1 MKLALSSPLSA
12 KYDSR
17 SMFPKRPATCP
28 CHDTAASASGRPAAM
43 SEVFLTIC
51 GIVRKRN
58 GTVAHDARDIVT
70 LSHRAR
76 VSVTHDGTLASLNWG
91 ATPVSDSSRSHGFT
105 RVSSNSSLPSSSSS
119 SSRDLSHGAGAGAD
133 EEDSAR
139 ATTARRAA
147 LRGGTGRR
155 GERRIV
161 DSANVESSIPRA
173 GGRDGAVRSPE
184 RGVLALDA
192 ARLVARDVSPGGP
205 APAALSPSPRAR
217 DEPTQP
223 SSSGVLVV
231 APRRL
236 PSAVGRRGERRRQAR
251 GSGPRATATA
261 RPAAVP
267 HGEGSTMSIRR
278 SIPPRDLAASV
289 RVRNAPGFVGVARRC
304 ERAMLAWHL
313 LSDPNI

>member
-1 MKLALSSPLSA
+1 
-12 KYDSR
+12 
-17 SMFPKRPATCP
+17 MFPSRPATCP

-76 VSVTHDGTLASLNWG
+76 VSVTHDGTLASLNGG
-91 ATPVSDSSRSHGFT
+91 ATPVSDSSRSHGLT
-105 RVSSNSSLPSSSSS
+105 RARVSPNSSLPSSVSSS

-147 LRGGTGRR
+147 LRGRTGRR

-161 DSANVESSIPRA
+161 DSASATSWKARA

-184 RGVLALDA
+184 RGILALDA

-205 APAALSPSPRAR
+205 TPAALSPSPRAR

-223 SSSGVLVV
+223 SSGVLVV

-236 PSAVGRRGERRRQAR
+236 PSAVGRRGEPRRQAR
-251 GSGPRATATA
+251 GFGPRATATA
-261 RPAAVP
+261 RPAIVP

-278 SIPPRDLAASV
+278 SIPP
-289 RVRNAPGFVGVARRC
+289 P
-304 ERAMLAWHL
+304 
-313 LSDPNI
+313 

>member
-1 MKLALSSPLSA
+1 
-12 KYDSR
+12 
-17 SMFPKRPATCP
+17 MFPKRPATCP

-76 VSVTHDGTLASLNWG
+76 VSVTHDGTLASLNGG
-91 ATPVSDSSRSHGFT
+91 ATPVSDSSRSHGLT
-105 RVSSNSSLPSSSSS
+105 RCCRVSSNSSLPSSS

-147 LRGGTGRR
+147 PRGRTGRR

-161 DSANVESSIPRA
+161 ESASATSSRA

-205 APAALSPSPRAR
+205 TPAALSPSPRAR

-289 RVRNAPGFVGVARRC
+289 RVRNAPGFVGVARTC
-304 ERAMLAWHL
+304 EWAMLAWHL
-313 LSDPNI
+313 SDPNI

>member
-1 MKLALSSPLSA
+1 
-12 KYDSR
+12 
-17 SMFPKRPATCP
+17 
-28 CHDTAASASGRPAAM
+28 M

-76 VSVTHDGTLASLNWG
+76 VSVTHDGTLASLNAG
-91 ATPVSDSSRSHGFT
+91 ATPVSDSSRSHGLT
-105 RVSSNSSLPSSSSS
+105 RARVSSNSSLPSSSSS
-119 SSRDLSHGAGAGAD
+119 SSGSVP
-133 EEDSAR
+133 
-139 ATTARRAA
+139 RRRRGCR
-147 LRGGTGRR
+147 RGGQRARDHRASRRPGRGRTGRR

-161 DSANVESSIPRA
+161 DSASATSSRA

-205 APAALSPSPRAR
+205 TPAALSPSPRAR

-231 APRRL
+231 APSSFAL
-236 PSAVGRRGERRRQAR
+236 GGGETRGTSTPGARVRPARDGDRGSRHRAARRRKHHVDPTIDPTPVTSPPPCAFAMR
-251 GSGPRATATA
+251 LGSGWDKRDACVALIGSEDLTFGSVLTAK
-261 RPAAVP
+261 
-267 HGEGSTMSIRR
+267 
-278 SIPPRDLAASV
+278 
-289 RVRNAPGFVGVARRC
+289 
-304 ERAMLAWHL
+304 
-313 LSDPNI
+313 